1 MTKPEDLKPG
11 DLVRIGAG
19 RIVWRVDLNTATDP
33 DLGGLGLAP
42 SVTLVE
48 TYGEAH
54 VIGPYSRRRLVFGAE
69 QVARLVRL

>member
-1 MTKPEDLKPG
+1 MTKPEDLKVG
-11 DLVRIGAG
+11 DLVRIGTG

-48 TYGEAH
+48 TYGEART
-54 VIGPYSRRRLVFGAE
+54 VGPYSRRRLVFGLDR
-69 QVARLVRL
+69 VARLVRL